1 MRVIAGEYRSGRIL
15 SLPGLDTRP
24 TKQSGL
30 PSPTPDIP
38 VAAKLEARSGATG
51 SATAWCR

>member
-30 PSPTPDIP
+30 PSPTPDLP